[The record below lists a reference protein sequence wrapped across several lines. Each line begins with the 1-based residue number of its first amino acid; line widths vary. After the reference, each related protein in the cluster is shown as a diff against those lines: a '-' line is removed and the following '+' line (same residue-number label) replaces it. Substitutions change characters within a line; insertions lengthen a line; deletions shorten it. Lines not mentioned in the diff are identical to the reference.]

1 MSTPISNLFT
11 NFIKA
16 GGSGL
21 DAILDEAPRQHFG
34 RLGTSGNLTTTVT
47 EYSIFNKGVDSASPL
62 NGLTRLANT
71 YDVTAQMSSVSAG
84 IKIKNNGTRM
94 YVAETSPS
102 RVLNQYNLSTPYDIS
117 TATYIGEIDINATV
131 GSIVDFDISNDGT
144 KLIVMNNSN
153 VLYEFLLGTPWTIS
167 TVSYQSRSQ
176 SINSQDTQMRAMFVS
191 NDGLRIIS
199 IGSTNNKIYQFTL
212 GSAWNL
218 TSITFNTD
226 LSMSSYLT
234 NPTSS
239 GLRWVCRDDTG
250 TRLVVL
256 YDGSASSG
264 PWLQE
269 IKLSTDSTLS
279 GATIGLTEQM
289 GTNATPGCIHISSDY
304 MYYVRSGTIIA
315 SAIKSN
321 KKGMITD
328 SVQLFFDTDGSGNNS
343 ILFSGFTTQNNNI
356 KSRPMIDQSGVLK
369 NFYSAG
375 NVDGDSATL
384 PLVLYSKTR
393 LGIGIL
399 LSGTATFYSLN
410 NLKYAVNYRMV

>member
-1 MSTPISNLFT
+1 
-11 NFIKA
+11 
-16 GGSGL
+16 
-21 DAILDEAPRQHFG
+21 
-34 RLGTSGNLTTTVT
+34 
-47 EYSIFNKGVDSASPL
+47 
-62 NGLTRLANT
+62 
-71 YDVTAQMSSVSAG
+71 MSSVSAG
-84 IKIKNNGTRM
+84 VKIKNNGTRM

-102 RVLNQYNLSTPYDIS
+102 RVLNQYNLSTAYDIS
-117 TATYIGEIDINATV
+117 SATYIGEIDINATV
-131 GSIVDFDISNDGT
+131 GSITDFDISNDGT
-144 KLIVMNNSN
+144 KLIVMNGSN

-167 TVSYQSRSQ
+167 TASYQSRSQ
-176 SINSQDTQMRAMFVS
+176 SINSQDTQMRAMCVS
-191 NDGLRIIS
+191 NDGLRVIS
-199 IGSTNNKIYQFTL
+199 IGSTNSKIYQFTL

-226 LSMSSYLT
+226 ISMSSYLT

-239 GLRWVCRDDTG
+239 GLRWMCRDDTG
-250 TRLVVL
+250 TKLVVL

-269 IKLSTDSTLS
+269 IKLSVDSTLS

-289 GTNATPGCIHISSDY
+289 GTNASPGCINISSDY
-304 MYYVRSGTIIA
+304 MYYVRSGSIIA

-328 SVQLFFDTDGSGNNS
+328 SVQLFFDTDTSNNS
-343 ILFSGFTTQNNNI
+343 ILFSGFTVQNNNI

-369 NFYSAG
+369 NFFSTG
-375 NVDGDSATL
+375 NVDGDSTTL

-399 LSGTATFYSLN
+399 LAGTAAFYSLN

>member
-34 RLGTSGNLTTTVT
+34 RLGTTGTLTTTTT

-62 NGLTRLANT
+62 NGLTRLDNT
-71 YDVTAQMSSVSAG
+71 YDVTARMSSVSAG

-102 RVLNQYNLSTPYDIS
+102 RVLNQYNLSTAYDIS
-117 TATYIGEIDINATV
+117 SATYIGEIDINATV
-131 GSIVDFDISNDGT
+131 GSIVDFDISNNGT

-153 VLYEFLLGTPWTIS
+153 VLYEFLLSTPWTIS
-167 TVSYQSRSQ
+167 TASYQSRSQ

-234 NPTSS
+234 NPTSA
-239 GLRWVCRDDTG
+239 GLRWMCRDDTG
-250 TRLVVL
+250 TKLVVL

-269 IKLSTDSTLS
+269 IKLSADSTLS

-289 GTNATPGCIHISSDY
+289 GTNAAPGCINISSDY

-328 SVQLFFDTDGSGNNS
+328 SVQLFFDTDFSNNS

-356 KSRPMIDQSGVLK
+356 KSRPMIDYSGVLK
-369 NFYSAG
+369 NFYSTG

-399 LSGTATFYSLN
+399 LSGTAAFYALT
-410 NLKYAVNYRMV
+410 NLKYCINYRMV